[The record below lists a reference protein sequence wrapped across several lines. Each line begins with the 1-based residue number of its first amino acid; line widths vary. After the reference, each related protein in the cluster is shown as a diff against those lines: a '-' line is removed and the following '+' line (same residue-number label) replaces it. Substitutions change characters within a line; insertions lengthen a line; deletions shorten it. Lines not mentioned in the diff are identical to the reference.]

1 MYGGKILVS
10 KAKAGSGFCDEFLLN
25 NPNAVV
31 YVFRHT
37 SKGATGI
44 ILNGPSVGPLNTVYM
59 KDVFDTPQG
68 NYEKFKEMVLSGE
81 VSNLQLFL
89 AGSQKTKGVF
99 FMHGHKEFSGI
110 ENPMRE
116 QSVNDFMKFAYDDF
130 ESTRSKFEVLDG
142 VYFGTPH
149 TFAHIAESGKLAEK
163 KYKFFTG
170 EARWIAGQL
179 DTEVQAGYWTV
190 INPEIELFFDPD
202 KCESLA
208 QSFKTKKPSFYSRIQ
223 PSLN

>member
-1 MYGGKILVS
+1 MYAGKILVS
-10 KAKAGSGFCDEFLLN
+10 KAKAGSGFCDDFLLN
-25 NPNAVV
+25 NPNAVI

-37 SKGATGI
+37 NKGATGI
-44 ILNGPSVGPLNTVYM
+44 ILNGPSVGPLNTVFM

-68 NYEKFKEMVLSGE
+68 KYEKFKEMMLNGE
-81 VSNLQLFL
+81 FRDLELFK

-99 FMHGHKEFSGI
+99 FIHGHKEFSGI
-110 ENPMRE
+110 ENPLRE
-116 QSVNDFMKFAYDDF
+116 QLVDDF
-130 ESTRSKFEVLDG
+130 IRTAYEDFETVRVKLEVIEG

-149 TFAHIAESGKLAEK
+149 TFAHIAEAGMLAEK

-170 EARWIAGQL
+170 EARWVPGQL

-190 INPEIELFFDPD
+190 VDVDKDLFFDIP

-208 QSFKTKKPSFYSRIQ
+208 QSFVTKKPSFYSRIQ